1 MKVYRKSP
9 HFLSEWGLWISPVEE
24 NFKSN
29 LVCKW
34 FEFASPRPLYFVNHY
49 KQLHFFFFAQF
60 FKPCSTGKTFW
71 WIFVDN
77 LITLTLL
84 VYIATSC
91 FQNVYDN
98 ALTTT
103 HTHTKQWYCR
113 LVHIKYYTTNLKII
127 WQYFNVTGNNS
138 IGWNIFSARWLW
150 LGFTF
155 YGISVLLSLK
165 ISILDAGFYF
175 ENEIINISPI
185 GSRK

>member
-49 KQLHFFFFAQF
+49 KQLHFFFIAQF
-60 FKPCSTGKTFW
+60 FKPCSTEN
-71 WIFVDN
+71 ILVDFRRQFDY
-77 LITLTLL
+77 IDFTC
-84 VYIATSC
+84 IATSC

-113 LVHIKYYTTNLKII
+113 LVYIKYYTTNLKII

-155 YGISVLLSLK
+155 YGISVLLSSK

>member
-1 MKVYRKSP
+1 MRYQFGRFPRGIRVFSLKLLTMKVYRKSP

-77 LITLTLL
+77 LITLTWL
-84 VYIATSC
+84 VLRPVAFKMFTITHK
-91 FQNVYDN
+91 QP
-98 ALTTT
+98 
-103 HTHTKQWYCR
+103 HTHTKQWYFR
-113 LVHIKYYTTNLKII
+113 LVYIKYFTKNLKII
-127 WQYFNVTGNNS
+127 WQYFKVTGNNS
-138 IGWNIFSARWLW
+138 IGWNIFSLR
-150 LGFTF
+150 TD
-155 YGISVLLSLK
+155 YGWVSRFMVFPYCSL
-165 ISILDAGFYF
+165 
-175 ENEIINISPI
+175 
-185 GSRK
+185 

>member
-1 MKVYRKSP
+1 MRYQFGRFPRGIRVFSLQLLTMKVYRKSP

-24 NFKSN
+24 NFRGN

-84 VYIATSC
+84 VLRPVA
-91 FQNVYDN
+91 FKM
-98 ALTTT
+98 LTITHKQPHT
-103 HTHTKQWYCR
+103 HTHSDTADWFILNIIRK
-113 LVHIKYYTTNLKII
+113 NLKII

-138 IGWNIFSARWLW
+138 IGWNIFSLR
-150 LGFTF
+150 TD
-155 YGISVLLSLK
+155 YGWVSRFMVFPYCSL
-165 ISILDAGFYF
+165 
-175 ENEIINISPI
+175 
-185 GSRK
+185 